1 MIIIIYRSIYL
12 PDLFFSLLLLISF
25 IFIKFNS
32 ILITSIFNILLWATR
47 ESIIIYNLVI
57 IYLSIKYRRFKLIIY
72 IVISSLIGKLISGYF
87 GSLGNPNI
95 HNLNDLFYIIGKIPF
110 NFSKNLLGISLWT
123 DTLSLRHPELF
134 LHSPLY
140 TINVSYLSFIGDIK
154 LIGIYDFN
162 FSPVLDTF
170 FIMLTIFS
178 IMPIVICAILLNFN
192 TRALWQEAPLTIKIA
207 TIYGLIC
214 FILSPCIG

>member
-1 MIIIIYRSIYL
+1 M
-12 PDLFFSLLLLISF
+12 
-25 IFIKFNS
+25 
-32 ILITSIFNILLWATR
+32 
-47 ESIIIYNLVI
+47 
-57 IYLSIKYRRFKLIIY
+57 
-72 IVISSLIGKLISGYF
+72 
-87 GSLGNPNI
+87 
-95 HNLNDLFYIIGKIPF
+95 NDLFYIIGKIPF

-214 FILSPCIG
+214 FILSPCIGSSVFRLMGYSWPLFWISMPYFIKNIKIYRGGEFNKLVLIYILLLWPMHFLYLISEALSYKIFMFFLVLVMNLKAFIIIKNILNYTPTKSA